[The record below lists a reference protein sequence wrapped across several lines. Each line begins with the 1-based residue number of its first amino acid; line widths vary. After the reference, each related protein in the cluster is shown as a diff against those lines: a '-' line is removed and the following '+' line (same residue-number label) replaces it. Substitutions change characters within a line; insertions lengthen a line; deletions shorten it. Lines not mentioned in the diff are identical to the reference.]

1 MTSLGSKLPAW
12 SYMLRARK
20 GPPII
25 HRVDGVPELVR
36 GHKTMAD
43 NVQPAVNRLADHT
56 IFQSEYCRTSF
67 SEHSKIVPASWR
79 IIHNA
84 VDSRVF
90 FPIPDGAWN
99 NKEPLRIVGVS
110 WSSNPRKGFATLA
123 EASLLPGV
131 EVTFVGNWC
140 PDIPPA
146 NVKLTGTL
154 RSEDLAEILRS
165 SHVMLHAAWE
175 EPCSNAIVE
184 AMACGLPVIYRNSGG
199 NRELA
204 REYGVALTEDLS
216 DTLDNLRN
224 QYVDLRHKVLSN
236 RDRFL
241 ISRAAGE
248 YISIFQ
254 YAIANHPER

>member
-1 MTSLGSKLPAW
+1 MTSLGSRLPAW

-36 GHKTMAD
+36 GHKSMAD

-56 IFQSEYCRTSF
+56 IFQTEYCRTSF

-79 IIHNA
+79 IVHNA
-84 VDSRVF
+84 VDPRVF
-90 FPIPDGAWN
+90 FPNLNGAWN

-140 PDIPPA
+140 PDISPA
-146 NVKLTGTL
+146 KVKLTGPL

-184 AMACGLPVIYRNSGG
+184 AMACGLPVIYRDSGG
-199 NRELA
+199 SRELTD
-204 REYGVALTEDLS
+204 EYGVALTEDLS
-216 DTLDNLRN
+216 DTLDNLRS
-224 QYVDLRHKVLSN
+224 QYVDLRQKVLSN
-236 RDRFL
+236 RDKFL
-241 ISRAAGE
+241 ISRAANE
-248 YISIFQ
+248 YLSLFR